1 MSDDHAEIEAAKAEV
16 DRCERAVRSAL
27 LAQQNAKNADEEDLA
42 WAECTA
48 ALNARLAALR
58 VYLAVRSNKGS
69 R

>member
-1 MSDDHAEIEAAKAEV
+1 MSDDNAEVEAAKAEV
-16 DRCERAVRSAL
+16 DRCEQAVRNAI
-27 LAQQNAKNADEEDLA
+27 LAQQNAKNADEEELA

-58 VYLAVRSNKGS
+58 VYLAARSNKGS